1 MEFGGEGTG
10 MREKGFTPG
19 ERILIVDD
27 NRTVLEMLSTKLR
40 EEGMEVETA
49 ANGLEALELVR
60 SKTFNLILLDIMMP
74 WLNGFEVARLLKADS
89 RTSSIPIIFLT
100 VRDRIQDKVTGLNL
114 GADDYITKPFDW
126 GELVA
131 RIRTVLRRT
140 ASLPKASP
148 KVRGI
153 AGGLAD
159 ISLVN
164 LIQLIEVDKKSGV
177 LTLTRDDEHGY
188 ILFNE
193 GQIANA
199 VVGKLRGEAAVYHLL
214 TWTEGGFSFE
224 PYHAPVEPTVLLSN
238 QVLMIEGMRRM
249 DERKRL
255 LSQLPDLMTVLKA
268 REELVQGE
276 LDSNLRALLRLFDG
290 RRPLMAVLRDAGQDE
305 LETLEGIGILYRSG
319 LLQEIH
325 PKIP

>member
-1 MEFGGEGTG
+1 MK
-10 MREKGFTPG
+10 EKGFTPG
-19 ERILIVDD
+19 ERILVVDD
-27 NRTVLEMLSTKLR
+27 NRTVLEMLSAQLR

-60 SKTFNLILLDIMMP
+60 SKTFDLILLDIMMP

-100 VRDRIQDKVTGLNL
+100 VKDKIQDKVTGLNL

-164 LIQLIEVDKKSGV
+164 LIQLIEADRKSGV

-188 ILFNE
+188 LLFSE

-199 VVGKLRGEAAVYHLL
+199 VVGRLRGEAAVYHLL

-224 PYHAPVEPTVLLSN
+224 PYHAPVEPNVLLSN
-238 QVLMIEGMRRM
+238 QALMIEGMRRV

-255 LSQLPDLMTVLKA
+255 LTQLPDLMTVFKV

-319 LLQEIH
+319 VLQEIH
-325 PKIP
+325 PEIP